1 MVHDDLEV
9 VPFWNVLGYG
19 KTVEGYRTAVTIEGS
34 DWDDCIRRGTR
45 IDETSTRRLLDIH
58 VGDELM
64 EIVAVHFGDTFVG
77 IAFVLGIEDKVRFVK
92 IGVTRCRR
100 GMMEEMD
107 STDVVLVARVQEACR
122 RKERIEVLFPKP
134 STIEEDA
141 VNLVVR
147 GAVFEFF
154 VTKNL
159 EAELLEI
166 AVFGIIRMVYRAQ
179 VAIDDLGALLTI
191 IGRRCLLNRFDRIL
205 GVGIVLQNSACVGVL
220 TDILD
225 GMANELGE
233 VIVIGVLTRLVSHIA
248 GERQVE
254 ADMLRD
260 VYSTAYVGIVVAV
273 GLVLFVET
281 LPVRTFEIREEE
293 IDEEIEDILVG
304 CTILE
309 IEEID
314 GEHTLKHV
322 MEEIILFVGFGKT
335 REDAQTC
342 VLVSHK
348 AHDVAGDEGVVAFD
362 GEDRRV
368 LDLVGTVAEA
378 MREDEQM
385 GISIQLYISDG
396 HSSNRSELF
405 ELLGLELG
413 FTVI

>member
-1 MVHDDLEV
+1 MVHDGLEV
-9 VPFWNVLGYG
+9 VPFWNLLGYG
-19 KTVEGYRTAVTIEGS
+19 QTVEGYRTAVTIEGS

-92 IGVTRCRR
+92 IGVTRCGRR
-100 GMMEEMD
+100 MMEEMD
-107 STDVVLVARVQEACR
+107 STDVVFIARVQEACR

-166 AVFGIIRMVYRAQ
+166 AVFGIIRMVHRAQ

-205 GVGIVLQNSACVGVL
+205 GVGIVLQNSACVRVL

-281 LPVRTFEIREEE
+281 LPVRTFEIRGEK
-293 IDEEIEDILVG
+293 IDKEIEDVLVG

-314 GEHTLKHV
+314 GEHMLKHV
-322 MEEIILFVGFGKT
+322 MEEIILFVGFGET
-335 REDAQTC
+335 RVDAQAC
-342 VLVSHK
+342 VLVAHK
-348 AHDVAGDEGVVAFD
+348 AHDVASDEGVVTFD

-368 LDLVGTVAEA
+368 LNLVRTVTQA
-378 MREDEQM
+378 MRKDEQM
-385 GISIQLYISDG
+385 GIAIQLYISDG
-396 HSSNRSELF
+396 HSCNRSQLF
-405 ELLGLELG
+405 ELLGLERS
-413 FTVI
+413 FAVI

>member
-1 MVHDDLEV
+1 MVHYGLEV

-19 KTVEGYRTAVTIEGS
+19 KTVEGYRTAVTVEGS
-34 DWDDCIRRGTR
+34 GWDDCIRRGTR

-64 EIVAVHFGDTFVG
+64 EVVAVDFGDTFVG

-92 IGVTRCRR
+92 IGVTRCRHWV
-100 GMMEEMD
+100 MEEVN
-107 STDVVLVARVQEACR
+107 STDVVFIARVQEACR

-166 AVFGIIRMVYRAQ
+166 AVFGIIRMVHKAQ

-205 GVGIVLQNSACVGVL
+205 GVGIVLQNSSCVGVL

-281 LPVRTFEIREEE
+281 LPVRPFQIRGEE
-293 IDEEIEDILVG
+293 IDEEIEDVLVG
-304 CTILE
+304 CAILE

-314 GEHTLKHV
+314 GEHTLEHIV
-322 MEEIILFVGFGKT
+322 QEIILLVGFGET
-335 REDAQTC
+335 RVDAEAC
-342 VLVSHK
+342 VLIAHK
-348 AHDVAGDEGVVAFD
+348 THDVAGDKRVVAFD
-362 GEDRRV
+362 GEDRRI
-368 LDLVGTVAEA
+368 LDLVGAVAEA

-385 GISIQLYISDG
+385 GIAIQLYISDG
-396 HSSNRSELF
+396 HSCNRSELF

-413 FTVI
+413 FAVI

>member
-1 MVHDDLEV
+1 M
-9 VPFWNVLGYG
+9 LGYRH
-19 KTVEGYRTAVTIEGS
+19 TVEGYGTAVAVEGS
-34 DWDDCIRRGTR
+34 GWDIGVSAGTR
-45 IDETSTRRLLDIH
+45 IDETSTRCLLDIH
-58 VGDELM
+58 VRDELM
-64 EIVAVHFGDTFVG
+64 EIVAVDFGDTFVG

-92 IGVTRCRR
+92 IGVTRCRHWV
-100 GMMEEMD
+100 MEEVN
-107 STDVVLVARVQEACR
+107 STDVVFIARVQEACK

-166 AVFGIIRMVYRAQ
+166 AVFGIIRMVHRAQ

-191 IGRRCLLNRFDRIL
+191 IGWRCLLNRFDRIL
-205 GVGIVLQNSACVGVL
+205 GVGIVLQNSTCIGVL

-233 VIVIGVLTRLVSHIA
+233 VVVIGVLTRLVSHIA
-248 GERQVE
+248 AERQVE

-260 VYSTAYVGIVVAV
+260 VYSTAYVGIVVTV

-281 LPVRTFEIREEE
+281 LPVRTFEIRGEE

-314 GEHTLKHV
+314 GEHTLEHIV
-322 MEEIILFVGFGKT
+322 QEIILLVGFGET
-335 REDAQTC
+335 RVDAEAC
-342 VLVSHK
+342 VLISHK

-362 GEDRRV
+362 GEDWRV
-368 LDLVGTVAEA
+368 LDLVGAVAEA

-385 GISIQLYISDG
+385 GIAIQLYISDG
-396 HSSNRSELF
+396 HSCNRSELF

-413 FTVI
+413 FAVI

>member
-1 MVHDDLEV
+1 MVHDGLEV

-34 DWDDCIRRGTR
+34 SWDDYIRRGTR

-92 IGVTRCRR
+92 IGVTRRR
-100 GMMEEMD
+100 RWVMEEVN
-107 STDVVLVARVQEACR
+107 STDVVFIARVQEACR

-166 AVFGIIRMVYRAQ
+166 AVFGIIRMVHRAQ

-205 GVGIVLQNSACVGVL
+205 GVGIVLQNSACVRVL

-233 VIVIGVLTRLVSHIA
+233 VVVIGVLTRLVSHIA
-248 GERQVE
+248 GERHVE

-260 VYSTAYVGIVVAV
+260 IYSTAYVGVVIAM

-281 LPVRTFEIREEE
+281 LPVRTFEIRGEE

-314 GEHTLKHV
+314 GEHALEHV
-322 MEEIILFVGFGKT
+322 VQEIILLVGFGET
-335 REDAQTC
+335 RVDAQAC
-342 VLVSHK
+342 VLVAHK
-348 AHDVAGDEGVVAFD
+348 AHDVAGDKRVVAFD
-362 GEDRRV
+362 SEDWRV
-368 LDLVGTVAEA
+368 LDLVGAVAEA

-385 GISIQLYISDG
+385 GIAIQLYISDG
-396 HSSNRSELF
+396 HSCNRSELF

-413 FTVI
+413 FAVI

>member
-1 MVHDDLEV
+1 MHYGLEV

-19 KTVEGYRTAVTIEGS
+19 KTVEGYRTAVTVEGS
-34 DWDDCIRRGTR
+34 GWDDCIRRGTR
-45 IDETSTRRLLDIH
+45 IDETSTRCLLDIH
-58 VGDELM
+58 VRDELM

-77 IAFVLGIEDKVRFVK
+77 IAFVFGIEDEVRFVE

-122 RKERIEVLFPKP
+122 CKERIEVLFPKP
-134 STIEEDA
+134 STIEEYT
-141 VNLVVR
+141 VYLIVR

-154 VTKNL
+154 MTKYL

-166 AVFGIIRMVYRAQ
+166 AVLGIIRMVYRAQ
-179 VAIDDLGALLTI
+179 VAIDDFGALLTI
-191 IGRRCLLNRFDRIL
+191 VGRGCLLDRFDCIL
-205 GVGIVLQNSACVGVL
+205 GVGIVLEDSACVGVL

-260 VYSTAYVGIVVAV
+260 IYSTAYVGIVVAV

-281 LPVRTFEIREEE
+281 LPVRPFQIRGEE

-314 GEHTLKHV
+314 GEHTLKHIV
-322 MEEIILFVGFGKT
+322 QEIILLVGFGET
-335 REDAQTC
+335 RVDAEAC
-342 VLVSHK
+342 VLISYEAHK
-348 AHDVAGDEGVVAFD
+348 IAGDEGVVTFD

-368 LDLVGTVAEA
+368 LNLVGTVTQA

-385 GISIQLYISDG
+385 GIAIQLYISDG
-396 HSSNRSELF
+396 QSCNRSELF

-413 FTVI
+413 FAVI

>member
-1 MVHDDLEV
+1 M
-9 VPFWNVLGYG
+9 LGYRQ
-19 KTVEGYRTAVTIEGS
+19 TVEGYGTAVAVEGS
-34 DWDDCIRRGTR
+34 GWDIRVGAGTR
-45 IDETSTRRLLDIH
+45 VHETSTRCLLDIH
-58 VGDELM
+58 VRDELM

-77 IAFVLGIEDKVRFVK
+77 IAFVFGIEDEVRFVE

-122 RKERIEVLFPKP
+122 CKERIEVLFPKP
-134 STIEEDA
+134 STIEEYTVD
-141 VNLVVR
+141 LIVR

-154 VTKNL
+154 MTKYL

-166 AVFGIIRMVYRAQ
+166 AVLGIIRMAHRAQ
-179 VAIDDLGALLTI
+179 VAIDDLGTLLTI
-191 IGRRCLLNRFDRIL
+191 VGRGCLLDRFDCIL
-205 GVGIVLQNSACVGVL
+205 GVGIVLKDSACVGVL

-225 GMANELGE
+225 GMANELGK
-233 VIVIGVLTRLVSHIA
+233 VVVIGVLTRLVSHIA
-248 GERQVE
+248 AERQVE

-273 GLVLFVET
+273 SLVLFVEA
-281 LPVRTFEIREEE
+281 LPVRTFEIRGEE

-314 GEHTLKHV
+314 GEHTLEHIV
-322 MEEIILFVGFGKT
+322 QEIILLVGFGET
-335 REDAQTC
+335 RVDAEAC
-342 VLVSHK
+342 VLISHK

-362 GEDRRV
+362 GEDWRV

-385 GISIQLYISDG
+385 GIAIQLYISDG
-396 HSSNRSELF
+396 HSCNRSELF

-413 FTVI
+413 FAVI

>member
-1 MVHDDLEV
+1 M
-9 VPFWNVLGYG
+9 
-19 KTVEGYRTAVTIEGS
+19 
-34 DWDDCIRRGTR
+34 
-45 IDETSTRRLLDIH
+45 
-58 VGDELM
+58 
-64 EIVAVHFGDTFVG
+64 
-77 IAFVLGIEDKVRFVK
+77 
-92 IGVTRCRR
+92 
-100 GMMEEMD
+100 
-107 STDVVLVARVQEACR
+107 
-122 RKERIEVLFPKP
+122 
-134 STIEEDA
+134 
-141 VNLVVR
+141 
-147 GAVFEFF
+147 
-154 VTKNL
+154 TKNL

-166 AVFGIIRMVYRAQ
+166 AVFGIIRMVHRAQ

-248 GERQVE
+248 GERHVE

-281 LPVRTFEIREEE
+281 LPVRTFEIRGEE

-335 REDAQTC
+335 RVDAQTC

-362 GEDRRV
+362 GEDWRV
-368 LDLVGTVAEA
+368 LDLVGAVAEV

-385 GISIQLYISDG
+385 GIAIQLYISDG
-396 HSSNRSELF
+396 HSCNRSELF

-413 FTVI
+413 FAVI

>member
-1 MVHDDLEV
+1 MEV
-9 VPFWNVLGYG
+9 VPFWNVLGYRQ
-19 KTVEGYRTAVTIEGS
+19 TVEGYGTAVAVEGS
-34 DWDDCIRRGTR
+34 GWDIGVSAGTR
-45 IDETSTRRLLDIH
+45 VHETSTRCTPDIH
-58 VGDELM
+58 IRDELM

-77 IAFVLGIEDKVRFVK
+77 IAFVLGIEDEVRFVK

-107 STDVVLVARVQEACR
+107 STDVVFVARVQEACR

-141 VNLVVR
+141 VNLVIR

-166 AVFGIIRMVYRAQ
+166 AVLGVIRMVHRAQ

-233 VIVIGVLTRLVSHIA
+233 VIVIRVLTRLVSHIA

-260 VYSTAYVGIVVAV
+260 IYSTAYVGVVVAM
-273 GLVLFVET
+273 GLVLFVEA
-281 LPVRTFEIREEE
+281 LPVRTFEVRGEK
-293 IDEEIEDILVG
+293 IDKEIEDVLVS
-304 CTILE
+304 CAILE

-314 GEHTLKHV
+314 GEHALEHIV
-322 MEEIILFVGFGKT
+322 QEIILFVGFGET
-335 REDAQTC
+335 RVYTQAC
-342 VLVSHK
+342 VLIAHK
-348 AHDVAGDEGVVAFD
+348 AHDVAGDKRAVAFD
-362 GEDRRV
+362 GEDRCV
-368 LDLVGTVAEA
+368 LDLVGAVAEA

-385 GISIQLYISDG
+385 GIAIQLYISDG
-396 HSSNRSELF
+396 HSSNRSKLF

-413 FTVI
+413 FAVI